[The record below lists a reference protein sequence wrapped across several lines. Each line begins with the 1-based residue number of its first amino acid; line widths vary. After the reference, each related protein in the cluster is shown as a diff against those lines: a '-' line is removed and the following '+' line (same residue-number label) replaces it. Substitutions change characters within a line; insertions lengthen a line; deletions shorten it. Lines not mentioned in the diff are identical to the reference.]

1 MAVSDDFAQEVQTIV
16 GPLLSNLG
24 FTLDEIDDHV
34 DEGGM
39 LGSVVFYRSKDCKI
53 QVYESSR
60 EGSVNCMIAQ
70 AEAPNRFGPQD
81 RSYQWQYL
89 TKFAPTPETSLEE
102 LAQAVSF
109 EPKTSAEQLG
119 WVRDNIE
126 KYYDV
131 ARDGIRGM
139 R

>member
-1 MAVSDDFAQEVQTIV
+1 MSDGFAQEVQTIV

-24 FTLDEIDDHV
+24 FTLDEVDDHV

-53 QVYESSR
+53 QVYQSSR
-60 EGSVNCMIAQ
+60 EGNVNCMIAR

-81 RSYQWQYL
+81 MSYQWQYL
-89 TKFAPTPETSLEE
+89 TKFAPTPEMSLEE
-102 LAQAVSF
+102 LAQSVSF
-109 EPKTSAEQLG
+109 EPKTSTEQLV
-119 WVRDNIE
+119 WVRDNID

-131 ARDGIRGM
+131 GRDGILGM
-139 R
+139 G